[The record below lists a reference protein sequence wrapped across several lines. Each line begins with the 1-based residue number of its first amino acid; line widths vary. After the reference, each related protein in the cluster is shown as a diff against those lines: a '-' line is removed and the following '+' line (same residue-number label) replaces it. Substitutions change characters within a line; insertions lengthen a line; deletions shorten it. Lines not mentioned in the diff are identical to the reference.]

1 MLEGRPKGGHTT
13 LIDDI
18 AMYRRFA
25 AGLRGY
31 LKRPLTA
38 ADCAAMRARQ
48 RASHEESFLRI
59 LEQGVYG
66 NPRSPYRRLLD
77 HAGIELGDVT
87 RLVREDGLE
96 EALGRL
102 YDAGVHIG
110 LHEVKG
116 RRPVQRPG
124 LEFAVSEHDFD
135 NPLLRRHFEARSG
148 GSRSPGRRTAF
159 DLAHLEF
166 EAAQFALFCE
176 ELDLTARPAAV
187 WYPAPPGFAG
197 LGGALV
203 MAKLG
208 RRVERWFSQTAVPVR
223 SSPRAA
229 LLTST
234 AVGAGRLW
242 AGGRIPWPEHVP
254 PLEAE
259 EVASWL
265 ADKAAGGSPGMVITY
280 PSSAVS
286 ACAAAVDR
294 GLDIAGSFFYVG
306 GEPYTEEKARVVER
320 AGARAVSWYGMTETG
335 TIGLPCGRAELTDE
349 VHVLPYKL
357 AILKRPTRVGA
368 VDLETLLVT
377 TLVPYSPKLML
388 NMDTGDYAVLEEH
401 DCACELGEAGFR
413 WHLHTIR
420 SHEKLTAA
428 GMTFLGEDLLTVIE
442 EVLPARFGG
451 SPEDYQLV
459 EEEAEAGVPQV
470 TLVVSPRLGQ
480 LDDGEMIDTI
490 FAHLAAEGGANRM
503 MADVWRG
510 GEVVRVARREPHVTT
525 GGKVLPL
532 HLKSVP
538 APRGRVPRTGRPGRR

>member
-1 MLEGRPKGGHTT
+1 ML
-13 LIDDI
+13 LNDV

-25 AGLRGY
+25 VGLRGW

-38 ADCAAMRARQ
+38 ADCAAMLARQ
-48 RASHEESFLRI
+48 RASFEGSFLRI
-59 LEQGVYG
+59 LAQGVYA
-66 NPRSPYRRLLD
+66 NRRSPYRKLLE
-77 HAGIELGDVT
+77 HAGIELGDVVG
-87 RLVREDGLE
+87 LVRDDGLE
-96 EALGRL
+96 AALGRL

-110 LHEVKG
+110 LQEVKG

-148 GSRSPGRRTAF
+148 GSRSAGRRTVF

-166 EAAQFALFCE
+166 EAAQFALFCDA
-176 ELDLTARPAAV
+176 LDLMTRPAAV

-197 LGGALV
+197 LGAALV
-203 MAKLG
+203 LAKLG

-234 AVGAGRLW
+234 AVGAGRAW
-242 AGGRIPWPEHVP
+242 GGGRIPRPEHVP
-254 PLEAE
+254 PVEAGL
-259 EVASWL
+259 VAGWL
-265 ADKAAGGSPGMVITY
+265 ADKAARGSPGMVITY

-286 ACAAAVDR
+286 ACAAALAR
-294 GLDIAGSFFYVG
+294 RLDIAGSFFYVG
-306 GEPYTEEKARVVER
+306 GEPFTEEKARVVER

-349 VHVLPYKL
+349 VHLLPYKL
-357 AILKRPTRVGA
+357 AVLKRPTRVGA
-368 VDLETLLVT
+368 IDLETLLVT

-413 WHLHTIR
+413 RHLHDIR

-428 GMTFLGEDLLTVIE
+428 GMTFLGEDLLTLVE
-442 EVLPARFGG
+442 EVLPARYGG

-459 EEEAEAGVPQV
+459 EEEAGDGLAQV
-470 TLVVSPRLGQ
+470 TLLVSPRLGQ
-480 LDDGEMIDTI
+480 LDHEQIVDTL
-490 FAHLAAEGGANRM
+490 FGHLEAEGGANRM
-503 MADVWRG
+503 MAEVWQSG
-510 GEVVRVARREPHVTT
+510 QTVRVKRREPHVTT

-532 HLKSVP
+532 HLL
-538 APRGRVPRTGRPGRR
+538 RGR